1 MSPTTRPSLRFLD
14 LAEDVIIL
22 ILEIIVAN
30 QEFPTLIALSE
41 TNKYLFHLTHHVWIS
56 LVTKMRERH
65 FIDTRPDDVNIN
77 EPVAR
82 LRRLLYGP
90 KSWQDTGT
98 SGTRDNFGRQSGSR
112 LKNFLRK
119 PSKLFS
125 AVPMISRQTTLHPHL
140 APFPEI
146 DGHENEARLLPG
158 GRYVLFQNGLHLGCW
173 SVFEDRLVWTHTS
186 SPSGVMLDFAA
197 EFQTDTAEQLLVVM
211 CQRTKPFPRKNFIE
225 VHTLDLASGRSS
237 LVLVTR
243 GPDSLDDPYTGCTI
257 CGDIIAVE
265 FFNARKVLL
274 INWRTSSSLVISTD
288 NPHYPRIALVPG
300 HLVLTLLGPR
310 GGHKLGVS
318 PLAALTSWEH
328 VDGVNPPSTH
338 IMASSLSTSVSE
350 TFVMNGQ
357 SGNPVATTRTSLWVY
372 ENPTARGRYRVW
384 LHLSN
389 RTAALVGY
397 DFFVRGSRVYWLR
410 LLCTRTASNT
420 LPIGVS
426 FSGHIVGRHVNSG
439 KTVVLPPVLLDGE
452 EEAPQKTLKLPGH
465 RTYIHLSP
473 YSGALTY
480 STEKSLVIVYHA

>member
-1 MSPTTRPSLRFLD
+1 M
-14 LAEDVIIL
+14 
-22 ILEIIVAN
+22 
-30 QEFPTLIALSE
+30 
-41 TNKYLFHLTHHVWIS
+41 
-56 LVTKMRERH
+56 
-65 FIDTRPDDVNIN
+65 
-77 EPVAR
+77 
-82 LRRLLYGP
+82 
-90 KSWQDTGT
+90 
-98 SGTRDNFGRQSGSR
+98 
-112 LKNFLRK
+112 
-119 PSKLFS
+119 
-125 AVPMISRQTTLHPHL
+125 
-140 APFPEI
+140 
-146 DGHENEARLLPG
+146 
-158 GRYVLFQNGLHLGCW
+158 
-173 SVFEDRLVWTHTS
+173 
-186 SPSGVMLDFAA
+186 
-197 EFQTDTAEQLLVVM
+197 
-211 CQRTKPFPRKNFIE
+211 
-225 VHTLDLASGRSS
+225 
-237 LVLVTR
+237 
-243 GPDSLDDPYTGCTI
+243 
-257 CGDIIAVE
+257 E

-274 INWRTSSSLVISTD
+274 INWRTSSSLLISTD
-288 NPHYPRIALVPG
+288 NPHYPRMALVPG

-318 PLAALTSWEH
+318 PLAALPSWEH

-338 IMASSLSTSVSE
+338 IMASSLSTSASE

-426 FSGHIVGRHVNSG
+426 FSGHIVGRQVNSG

-480 STEKSLVIVYHA
+480 STEKSLVIVYHV